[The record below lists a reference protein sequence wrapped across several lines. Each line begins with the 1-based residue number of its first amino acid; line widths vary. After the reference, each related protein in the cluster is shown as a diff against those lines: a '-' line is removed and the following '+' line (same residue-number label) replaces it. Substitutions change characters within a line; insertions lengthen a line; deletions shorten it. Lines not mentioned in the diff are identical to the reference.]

1 MTQTAPAAR
10 PAQRARPSRRRRPAL
25 KPLKSATIWVHRWI
39 SIVLGALLV
48 VVTTTGAVLLYEP
61 EIEHLAG
68 TEQLEAP
75 TPGLRAGQP
84 PITLPDA
91 YDRVEAYAPKLEP
104 ATVHYSFDTIVADNY
119 DTGRRVTLDKQTGEV
134 IGDRN
139 INEPQGFVEN
149 FIAWNENIHLCLLT
163 CEEYPGYQ
171 AWLAAEVP
179 HTGWLGFEG
188 TNVTWGGLVLGV
200 LGLML
205 VFLGLSGIWLWW
217 PTLRRWRH
225 GFRVRLKRGRY
236 ARDFD
241 LHQVVGMIAVPF
253 LLMWGLTGVGFE
265 FGWVAK
271 AWYAVTPGSEFDDS
285 VLSKKLDLDKGE
297 KPPAD
302 IGPAAAMASAQRLV
316 GDQDFIGVELPIAY
330 KDDPTSTYTV
340 YYADG
345 VDPYKYGEYPG
356 DVGIG
361 IDRFTGKAEFNFAP
375 PERPFTA
382 DLWDSWNYPT
392 HAGIVVNSWWRVVW
406 FVLGMVPLLLFV
418 TGLSTWLFK
427 RKVRKRKRQAVRARA
442 STTESAPASVVDLDD
457 DGNEVEVPTEEL
469 VASSGSKEGP

>member
-39 SIVLGALLV
+39 SIVLGVLLV

-139 INEPQGFVEN
+139 INEPEGFVEN

-217 PTLRRWRH
+217 PRCVAGDTAS
-225 GFRVRLKRGRY
+225 GC
-236 ARDFD
+236 ASS
-241 LHQVVGMIAVPF
+241 VVA
-253 LLMWGLTGVGFE
+253 TH
-265 FGWVAK
+265 A
-271 AWYAVTPGSEFDDS
+271 
-285 VLSKKLDLDKGE
+285 
-297 KPPAD
+297 
-302 IGPAAAMASAQRLV
+302 
-316 GDQDFIGVELPIAY
+316 
-330 KDDPTSTYTV
+330 TST
-340 YYADG
+340 
-345 VDPYKYGEYPG
+345 
-356 DVGIG
+356 
-361 IDRFTGKAEFNFAP
+361 
-375 PERPFTA
+375 
-382 DLWDSWNYPT
+382 
-392 HAGIVVNSWWRVVW
+392 
-406 FVLGMVPLLLFV
+406 
-418 TGLSTWLFK
+418 ST
-427 RKVRKRKRQAVRARA
+427 R
-442 STTESAPASVVDLDD
+442 SSA
-457 DGNEVEVPTEEL
+457 
-469 VASSGSKEGP
+469 